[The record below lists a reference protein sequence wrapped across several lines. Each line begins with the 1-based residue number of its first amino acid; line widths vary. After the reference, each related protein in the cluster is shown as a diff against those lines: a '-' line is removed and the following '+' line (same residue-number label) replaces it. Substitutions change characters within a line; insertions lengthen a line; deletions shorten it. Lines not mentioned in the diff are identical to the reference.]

1 MEYGICI
8 LSVIPMR
15 AEGNERSEQ
24 VSQLLFGE
32 TYEILEWQE
41 KWAQVRTSSDGYEGW
56 IARLQVKLLGHID
69 YNILQSSSSAIT
81 YRAVTQA
88 WKTPDNSVLYLP
100 ATSSLVFLTGTTSVI
115 NNEKYELVGET
126 GNDFAD
132 LAEAACSYL
141 NTPYQWGGRTH
152 FGIDCSG
159 FTQAIYRMYGMQL
172 KRDAS
177 QQATQGIAVDFV
189 TEVQTGDL
197 AFFDNPEGRITH
209 VGILLNAD
217 TIIHASG
224 QVKIDRFDC
233 EGIYSS
239 DLKRYTHKLRIIKR
253 YLAA

>member
-1 MEYGICI
+1 
-8 LSVIPMR
+8 MR

-32 TYEILEWQE
+32 TYEVLQWQE
-41 KWAQVRTSSDGYEGW
+41 KWVLVRTSLDQYEGW

-69 YNILQSSSSAIT
+69 YHTLQSVSPVIT

-100 ATSSLVFLTGTTSVI
+100 ATSSLAFLNGTISTI
-115 NNEKYELVGET
+115 NQERYELIGEI

-132 LAEAACSYL
+132 LAEAASSYL

-159 FTQAIYRMYGMQL
+159 FTQAVYRMYGIQL

-177 QQATQGIAVDFV
+177 QQATQGQVVDFV

-209 VGILLNAD
+209 VGILLNPD

-224 QVKIDRFDC
+224 QVKIDRFDS
-233 EGIYSS
+233 EGIYSAE
-239 DLKRYTHKLRIIKR
+239 LKRYTHKLRIIKR